1 MRALIFL
8 IFCFRTVH
16 SFAGEM
22 TVVET
27 DSTIT
32 ILNGESIVLVYNKVP
47 TADAAKNDPAYARSG
62 YIHPIY
68 TPSGKQVTDDYAPDH
83 PHQHGLFFA
92 WTKTS
97 YEGRAPEFWNEK
109 KEAGKVHYEET
120 VELIE
125 EENRAGFIVKQRW
138 EDLKAPEGAKPVLSE
153 TWEVTA
159 NEGANSYAIVLK
171 STQKLIGESPLT
183 IEKYHYGGMAI
194 RGSREWMGEEDT
206 LMETSEG
213 LGRIKGNHTRPK
225 SVKMSGLIDG
235 QPCGIIAI
243 QMKEN
248 FRYPQWVR
256 LHPAKPYFV
265 FAPMVEEPFI
275 IAPGEEYVSKFLFF
289 VFDGED
295 PSLSVRK
302 PMLLAFPP
310 EAEE

>member
-8 IFCFRTVH
+8 VFCFFTVH
-16 SFAGEM
+16 SFAGVM

-47 TADAAKNDPAYARSG
+47 TADAAKNDPAYTRSG

-68 TPSGKQVTDDYAPDH
+68 TPTGKMVTDDFAPDH

-109 KEAGKVHYEET
+109 KEAGKIHYEET

-125 EENRAGFIVKQRW
+125 EEPRAGFVVRHRW
-138 EDLKAPEGAKPVLSE
+138 EDLTAPGGPKPVLME
-153 TWEVTA
+153 TWEVRVSA
-159 NEGANSYAIVLK
+159 QKRAYCIDLI
-171 STQKLIGESPLT
+171 STQEVIGESPLT
-183 IEKYHYGGMAI
+183 IGKYHYGGMAF
-194 RGSREWMGEEDT
+194 RGSRQWMGEEDS

-213 LGRIKGNHTRPK
+213 LGRTKGNHTRPTW
-225 SVKMSGLIDG
+225 VKMSGLIDG
-235 QPCGIIAI
+235 QPCGIVAG
-243 QMKEN
+243 QNQQN
-248 FRYPQWVR
+248 FRFPQWVR

-265 FAPMVEEPFI
+265 FAPMVEEAFTI
-275 IAPGEEYVSKFLFF
+275 EPGEKYVGKFNYL
-289 VFDGED
+289 VFDGEE
-295 PSLSVRK
+295 
-302 PMLLAFPP
+302 PP
-310 EAEE
+310 AE